1 MTNNG
6 LCTHKKTSTQQKSEH
21 KKLLSEPGME
31 TGTFGTAVWCVTSRP
46 ARQLSIQIVIKLFD
60 CFNVMGQF

>member
-1 MTNNG
+1 
-6 LCTHKKTSTQQKSEH
+6 
-21 KKLLSEPGME
+21 ME

-46 ARQLSIQIVIKLFD
+46 ARQLSIQIVIKLFK